1 MKNNKM
7 VIGVLVGALVGGLI
21 TLFDRDT
28 RSTTKA
34 QCKNAKN
41 KTYYYL
47 KHPSEAV
54 KNARVACNDFN
65 NTFNKSADSAINAL
79 EQVETTI
86 DQLTNKKESTKEIE
100 SAE

>member
-28 RSTTKA
+28 RSATKV